1 MLLAILLLQI
11 FKSFYHNSQ
20 LVLASAHELNLCLCL
35 MSARQIATPSC
46 IKQFYP
52 LWECFFFFLRRNWD
66 KLQYMI
72 LSSAVPP
79 LLCNLHHIIT
89 VKMQWTKSILLLRL
103 TDSSSLLTKTLKRCL
118 LPTRCGNFKLWSN
131 LESHSWQWYLG
142 LCPITWISVTYS
154 RPTAT
159 EQVAWQPCQ
168 IVKLRWKWKTRS

>member
-1 MLLAILLLQI
+1 M
-11 FKSFYHNSQ
+11 
-20 LVLASAHELNLCLCL
+20 NLP
-35 MSARQIATPSC
+35 QIATPSC
-46 IKQFYP
+46 IKQFDP
-52 LWECFFFFLRRNWD
+52 LWECFLFLT
-66 KLQYMI
+66 KLCYKSQYKI
-72 LSSAVPP
+72 LPSAVPP
-79 LLCNLHHIIT
+79 LLCRLHHIIT
-89 VKMQWTKSILLLRL
+89 VKVKWTKTTLLRWL
-103 TDSSSLLTKTLKRCL
+103 TDNSRLLTKTLKRCL